1 MSILV
6 LGSFMMDLVVR
17 TDRAPEAGE
26 TIIGT
31 SFGRFPGGKGANQA
45 VAAAK
50 LGGKVIMA
58 GKLGK
63 DMFGEEM
70 RSVMEEEQIDARYI
84 LTDEKS
90 STGVGS
96 IVLDKNGQNR
106 IIVVPGANLKYTP
119 AEVDQIEP
127 VIQKAELL
135 VMQLEMDIAV
145 IERAAELAHRH
156 GVPVILNPAPAQQL
170 SDAILRRVSYLTPN
184 ETELE
189 LLTGSKV
196 SSLEDAKHAAKLLL
210 DKGVGHVIVTLA
222 EKGALIADRNGYTH
236 VEGFPVQPVDTVA
249 AGDSFNGALAVQ
261 LIQRKPLHEAI
272 AFANAVGALTVT
284 KEGAIPSLPYLS
296 EVERFIALNPGFS
309 NGGMAGKQTAR
320 CGTSGPRL

>member
-1 MSILV
+1 MEENDMSILV

-17 TDRAPEAGE
+17 TDRAPESGE

-45 VAAAK
+45 AAAAR
-50 LGGKVIMA
+50 LGGSVIMA
-58 GKLGK
+58 GKLGE

-70 RSVMEEEQIDARYI
+70 RSVMEQEKIDTRYI
-84 LTDEKS
+84 LADENS

-106 IIVVPGANLKYTP
+106 IIVVPGANLNYTP
-119 AEVDQIEP
+119 AEVEQIES
-127 VIQKAELL
+127 VIQQAELL

-156 GVPVILNPAPAQQL
+156 SVPVILNPAPAQQL
-170 SDAILRRVSYLTPN
+170 SDALLQRVSYLTPN

-196 SSLEDAKHAAKLLL
+196 NSLEDAKSAAKLLL

-222 EKGALIADRNGYTH
+222 EKGALIADRNGFTH

-261 LIQRKPLHEAI
+261 LVLKKPLDEAI
-272 AFANAVGALTVT
+272 RFANAVGAMTVT

-296 EVERFIALNPGFS
+296 EVERFIADR
-309 NGGMAGKQTAR
+309 K
-320 CGTSGPRL
+320 

>member
-17 TDRAPEAGE
+17 TDRAPESGE

-45 VAAAK
+45 AAAAR
-50 LGGKVIMA
+50 LGGSVIMA
-58 GKLGK
+58 GKLGE

-70 RSVMEEEQIDARYI
+70 RSVMEQEKINTRYI
-84 LTDEKS
+84 LADENS

-106 IIVVPGANLKYTP
+106 IIVVPGANLNYTP
-119 AEVDQIEP
+119 AEVEQIES
-127 VIQKAELL
+127 VIQQAELL
-135 VMQLEMDIAV
+135 IMQLEMDIAV

-170 SDAILRRVSYLTPN
+170 SDALLQRVSYLTPN

-196 SSLEDAKHAAKLLL
+196 NSLEDAKSAAKLLL

-222 EKGALIADRNGYTH
+222 EKGALIADRNGFTH

-261 LIQRKPLHEAI
+261 LVLKKPLDEAI
-272 AFANAVGALTVT
+272 RFANAVGAMTVT

-296 EVERFIALNPGFS
+296 EVERFIADR
-309 NGGMAGKQTAR
+309 K
-320 CGTSGPRL
+320 